1 MSLTYYAVI
10 HSQKRKK
17 KITMLLYI
25 YIYIYSWIQ
34 FTPSVTLSDITSLN
48 NLLLDTNF
56 DKSTVRLHY
65 IHILFMLAKVH
76 GN

>member
-10 HSQKRKK
+10 HSQKREKEKK

-25 YIYIYSWIQ
+25 YSWIQ
-34 FTPSVTLSDITSLN
+34 VTPSVTLSDIISLN

-56 DKSTVRLHY
+56 DKSTVTLHY
-65 IHILFMLAKVH
+65 IHILFMLAKFH

>member
-17 KITMLLYI
+17 NYYAI
-25 YIYIYSWIQ
+25 IYIYSWIQ
-34 FTPSVTLSDITSLN
+34 VTPSVTLSDITSLN

-56 DKSTVRLHY
+56 DKSTVMLHY
-65 IHILFMLAKVH
+65 IHILFMLSKFY

>member
-10 HSQKRKK
+10 HSQKREKEKK
-17 KITMLLYI
+17 NYYAI
-25 YIYIYSWIQ
+25 IYIYSWIQ
-34 FTPSVTLSDITSLN
+34 VTPSVTLSDIISLN

-56 DKSTVRLHY
+56 DKSTVTLHY
-65 IHILFMLAKVH
+65 IHILFMLAKFH